1 MNTTK
6 KLMTLLLAVLAM
18 YLLTACDK
26 DDKNENVQKFTTAI
40 NNRACRN
47 GVVIFS
53 QSTAD
58 VEIKFNGSTR
68 TIKITSTYKDID
80 GQARTLTTPEM
91 TIPSANGSPVRV
103 YSFSTTQ
110 NLGDGAKNLSGS
122 LDTQTR
128 TMRYTFQLDDYT
140 IVCTTH
146 LQFNNVTSKS
156 YGGAITFANCK
167 NVTVKSSSFKKYRSG
182 SGGAIYFMAPECS
195 VVECEF
201 EDGSAT
207 SGGAIYTTR
216 DKITVKDSKFK
227 NHTATGHGGVIHI
240 SGADAV
246 VDNCEFT
253 DSSSSSNGGI
263 IFVSS
268 SGPGSNISNSKF
280 KSGHATCGGAIYVS
294 ARNVIISG
302 NE

>member
-1 MNTTK
+1 MEGVNGVCQYNNYFRDNSASNYGGDIMCDDNNADFHDCNFTNSYSNSYGGSIYWK
-6 KLMTLLLAVLAM
+6 GSNTLL
-18 YLLTACDK
+18 Y
-26 DDKNENVQKFTTAI
+26 N
-40 NNRACRN
+40 
-47 GVVIFS
+47 
-53 QSTAD
+53 
-58 VEIKFNGSTR
+58 
-68 TIKITSTYKDID
+68 
-80 GQARTLTTPEM
+80 
-91 TIPSANGSPVRV
+91 
-103 YSFSTTQ
+103 
-110 NLGDGAKNLSGS
+110 
-122 LDTQTR
+122 
-128 TMRYTFQLDDYT
+128 
-140 IVCTTH
+140 

-253 DSSSSSNGGI
+253 DSSSSSNEEI
-263 IFVSS
+263 IFISS
-268 SGPGSNISNSKF
+268 SGPDSNISNSKF

-294 ARNVIISG
+294 ARNVVISG
-302 NE
+302 NEFESNTAALGGAVYLGSSLSGISVLDNNFKSNNATSPEAHYIQFQHFPSFHQTTTPKTVQI